1 MSQTIDTRLPL
12 MIIHFDQQDA
22 AASENRTPGS
32 GHGDLHAVVTFIIL
46 HIALGVRV
54 SERVYHKSEPV
65 TRS

>member
-1 MSQTIDTRLPL
+1 